1 MKPKRK
7 ITRRRLLKLAGAT
20 LGVAGLGAFYAFRIE
35 PVWLQTVDVE
45 IPIEGLPA
53 AFDGFRIVQLS
64 DLHVGAGVPESLIQ
78 DAVECAN
85 EARPDLIVVTGDFI
99 HHASAGRHARVAAEL
114 LERLAAPSG
123 VFGVIGNHDLGVYH
137 PDGTAGSAGQES
149 RRRVCEEL
157 GTRGLRVLENESHLV
172 ERNGAR
178 LRLTGLGDYWAD
190 RFDPAAAGLLE
201 SGDAT
206 VVLCHNP
213 DAIEPLETYDG
224 DLVLSGHTHGGQV
237 QVPFLGA
244 PVLPVVHRERYAG
257 LYRVGE
263 KWLYIN
269 RGVGWIRRVRLFAR
283 PEVTVI
289 TLVPA

>member
-1 MKPKRK
+1 MTPKRK

-20 LGVAGLGAFYAFRIE
+20 LGAAGLGAFYAFRIE
-35 PVWLQTVDVE
+35 PIWLQTVDVE
-45 IPIEGLPA
+45 VPIRGLPSE
-53 AFDGFRIVQLS
+53 FHGFRIVQLS
-64 DLHVGAGVPESLIQ
+64 DLHVGAGVPASLIE

-85 EARPDLIVVTGDFI
+85 ESRPDVIVVTGDFI
-99 HHASAGRHARVAAEL
+99 HHASAGRHAKTAAQL
-114 LERLAAPSG
+114 LERLTAPAG
-123 VFGVIGNHDLGVYH
+123 VFGVIGNHDVGVYH
-137 PDGTAGSAGQES
+137 PEGSSGAAGRES

-157 GTRGLRVLENESHLV
+157 GARGLRILENETHRL
-172 ERNGAR
+172 ERRGAR
-178 LRLTGLGDYWAD
+178 LRLTGVGDYWAD
-190 RFDPAAAGLLE
+190 RFDPAAAGLLDR
-201 SGDAT
+201 GDPT

-213 DAIEPLETYDG
+213 DAIEPLETYSG

-244 PVLPVVHRERYAG
+244 PILPVVHRERYAG

-283 PEVTVI
+283 PEVTVV
-289 TLVPA
+289 TLVTA